1 MPYSSVDGRIHTKKL
16 CSKLPLSEVHF
27 LTENDHFVF
36 LSTRFEW
43 RGEVRATCAVYL
55 RLIGS
60 AYWTFY

>member
-36 LSTRFEW
+36 FEH
-43 RGEVRATCAVYL
+43 TL
-55 RLIGS
+55 RVAGGG
-60 AYWTFY
+60 